1 MWEDNGE
8 NAIQVLK
15 GNNLY
20 PKIQH
25 SAKVSIRCKKSVK
38 ASSDIQGLRR
48 FTSHVSFLRKL
59 FEDVLRINEGVN
71 HETGRDPGDSP
82 WMAAVQYT

>member
-25 SAKVSIRCKKSVK
+25 SAKVSTRCKKSVK
-38 ASSDIQGLRR
+38 ASSDIQGR